1 MRKLVCFVLI
11 TVLLAGLCLTS
22 GSAEQPYRLERV
34 VVLSRH
40 NIRSPLSEK
49 GSFVS
54 DITPH
59 EWFAWTSR
67 PGELSLRGAM
77 LETTMGQ
84 YFRLWLESEGL
95 FPENYIPEEGAVRFY
110 ANGFQR
116 TQATAHYFSTGL
128 LPVAV
133 TPVERIGELNTHNST
148 FLPLIR
154 FMTPAYEA
162 DIRKEVAVLGG
173 GVGLSG
179 YRASL
184 EDAWQLLKT
193 VTDMEQTDAYKNNV
207 YGALDTDES
216 ELILDPAVN
225 EEPAMKGPMKY
236 MCSIADALV
245 LQYYEEPDA
254 LKAAFGH
261 ELSEQD
267 WKTIGSILGTYLKI
281 LFGTPLLAPTQAH
294 PMLEEMYHEMN
305 TQGRKFSFL
314 CGHDSTIM
322 SFLTTLGVNDYE
334 LPGAIEP
341 TTPIGVKVV
350 FERWSDQEG
359 KNWYQ
364 VKLVYQS
371 VEQLRSIQPLSLDQ
385 PPMIVPLSFAGI
397 ETNADGMIAEKDLM
411 ELFRNR
417 INRYYELEEIYGET
431 TEQAE
436 EPAA

>member
-110 ANGFQR
+110 ANGLQR

-133 TPVERIGELNTHNST
+133 VPVERKGEYNEADDT
-148 FLPLIR
+148 FLPIIR
-154 FMTPAYEA
+154 FMNDDYARDVMAE
-162 DIRKEVAVLGG
+162 IEERGG
-173 GVGLSG
+173 GEGLSG
-179 YRASL
+179 YRASVDNAFRIL
-184 EDAWQLLKT
+184 QE
-193 VTDMEQTDAYKNNV
+193 VTDMDQSEAYRDGK
-207 YGALDTDES
+207 YGDLMNDQSGVTLDEGDEPR
-216 ELILDPAVN
+216 LY
-225 EEPAMKGPMKY
+225 GPMK
-236 MCSIADALV
+236 SLNSVADALV
-245 LQYYEEPDA
+245 PQYYEEPDN

-261 ELSEQD
+261 ELTEDD
-267 WKTIGSILGTYLKI
+267 WRAIGSVLGNYEKI
-281 LFGTPLLAPTQAH
+281 LFTAPGLAANLAH
-294 PMLEEMYHEMN
+294 PMLEEIYREMN
-305 TQGRKFSFL
+305 TEGRKFSFL
-314 CGHDSTIM
+314 CGHDSTIA
-322 SFLTTLGVNDYE
+322 SLLAALCVNEYE

-341 TTPIGVKVV
+341 TTPIGAKVV
-350 FERWSDQEG
+350 FERWTDPKG
-359 KNWYQ
+359 KAFWQ

-371 VEQLRSIQPLSLDQ
+371 TEQLRSIQPLSLEI
-385 PPMIVPLSFAGI
+385 PPMIVSLSFEGI
-397 ETNADGMIAEKDLM
+397 GADESGMIAEEDLM
-411 ELFRNR
+411 NLFRDR
-417 INRYYELEEIYGET
+417 IGILNELKEKYAE
-431 TEQAE
+431 E
-436 EPAA
+436 EPAEAA